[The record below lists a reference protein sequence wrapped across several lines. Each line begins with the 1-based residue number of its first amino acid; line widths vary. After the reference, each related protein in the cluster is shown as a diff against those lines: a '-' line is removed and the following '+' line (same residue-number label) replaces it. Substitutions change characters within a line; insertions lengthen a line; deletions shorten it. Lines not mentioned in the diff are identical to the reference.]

1 VKQDS
6 ANDAAR
12 AAAADARA
20 ALGRQLGTE
29 AVSEPSLDLAMLLA
43 REAVTLNHSE
53 QTEGSLLT
61 TLLRTPAVMRS
72 FALALGSPDRLALS
86 ADGRILAAG
95 DADAG
100 TIHFYDAA
108 TRAQAARPLVDF
120 SGDQAPVY
128 SADGTMLVYPSEQ
141 AGGQRLNVRDART
154 LALRHRL
161 SLDAGFQGESTADIP
176 NGSIAVDPGGQFV
189 VYGYWAL
196 DAAGHPA
203 AAYLDRWSLP
213 GGRLNATVR
222 IGTGPL
228 VALRL
233 TDDGRQLVTVSTH
246 AVSVFDTLSLQRL
259 HTVGIPTD
267 AGTPTVGAVS
277 PDGRRVV
284 LGGRGGTVWF
294 EDTATGAAR
303 EGTGNHHAAVAAA
316 FFAPSGETATT
327 VGNDNTVIVWGART
341 ATPVQEL
348 SGPTGQVQSATASPD
363 GTTLYTSSLDGD
375 VLAWDLTGTRQFGR
389 RAALGAG
396 LRCCTSLSPQLPP
409 LATSPD
415 GSEFAA
421 RVGTSTVGVF
431 STRTLQRRATFRVNA
446 ADGITALAWSP
457 TAPVLAVAGHAGFV
471 ALWNVS
477 GTPRPDQTL
486 LGLHAL
492 LGRPEAIQALAF
504 SPDGSL
510 LAASDRNETHPT
522 PDLPALPAAFL
533 ATWRT
538 DTGTLVGPPR
548 ELAVGAGT
556 GRSDQL
562 AFSPDGS
569 LLAAGVPDGRV
580 LILDTATGATTRT
593 LSPSSGAT
601 SVAFAPNGTLATGTA
616 AGTVDLWNPTSGQAL
631 APALIAASAPI
642 TSLAFEPGGQRFVTA
657 GYQDGSVKLW
667 FLPTLQQE
675 GPALRTD
682 AATTATVAF
691 AARGQG
697 LLDVQDSGRAFAWP
711 TSLSD
716 WERRAC
722 QVAGRNFTREE
733 WVRLVAQPRYAP
745 VCRS

>member
-1 VKQDS
+1 
-6 ANDAAR
+6 
-12 AAAADARA
+12 
-20 ALGRQLGTE
+20 
-29 AVSEPSLDLAMLLA
+29 M
-43 REAVTLNHSE
+43 
-53 QTEGSLLT
+53 
-61 TLLRTPAVMRS
+61 
-72 FALALGSPDRLALS
+72 
-86 ADGRILAAG
+86 
-95 DADAG
+95 
-100 TIHFYDAA
+100 
-108 TRAQAARPLVDF
+108 AARPLVDF
-120 SGDQAPVY
+120 SGDQPPVY
-128 SADGTMLVYPSEQ
+128 SADGTLLVYPTEQ
-141 AGGQRLNVRDART
+141 AGGQRLDVRDART
-154 LALRHRL
+154 LALRRQL
-161 SLDAGFQGESTADIP
+161 ALDSGFQSQSTADIP
-176 NGSIAVDPGGQFV
+176 NGSIAVDPGGQFA

-196 DAAGHPA
+196 DPAGRPG

-213 GGRLNATVR
+213 GGRLNATVQ

-233 TDDGRQLVTVSTH
+233 TDDGRQLVTVSAH
-246 AVSVFDTLSLQRL
+246 AVSVFDTVSLQRL
-259 HTVGIPTD
+259 RTVSIPAD
-267 AGTPTVGAVS
+267 AAAPAVAAIS
-277 PDGRRVV
+277 PDGRRVA

-294 EDTATGAAR
+294 EDTTTGVTR
-303 EGTGNHHAAVAAA
+303 EGAGTHHAAVAAA
-316 FFAPSGETATT
+316 FFGPTGETATT
-327 VGNDNTVIVWGART
+327 VGSDNTVIVWDART

-348 SGPTGQVQSATASPD
+348 SGPTGQVQSAAASLD

-396 LRCCTSLSPQLPP
+396 LRCCTAQAPQVPP

-421 RVGTSTVGVF
+421 RLGASTVGVF
-431 STRTLQRRATFRVNA
+431 STRTLERRATFRVSA

-457 TAPVLAVAGHAGFV
+457 TGPVVAVGGHAGFV
-471 ALWNVS
+471 ELWNVS
-477 GTPRPDQTL
+477 GTPRPAQTM
-486 LGLHAL
+486 LGLHAV

-548 ELAVGAGT
+548 ELEVGAGT

-569 LLAAGVPDGRV
+569 LLAAGLPDGRV
-580 LILDTATGATTRT
+580 LVLDTASGATTQT
-593 LSPSSGAT
+593 LSPPSGAT
-601 SVAFAPNGTLATGTA
+601 SVAFAPNGTLVTGTA
-616 AGTVDLWNPTSGQAL
+616 AGTVDLWNPTTGQAQ

-642 TSLAFEPGGQRFVTA
+642 TSLAFEPDGQRFVTA

-682 AATTATVAF
+682 AGAGATVAF
-691 AARGQG
+691 AARGHG
-697 LLDVQDSGRAFAWP
+697 LLDVQDTGGAFVWP
-711 TSLSD
+711 TTLSD